1 MGEKQKKHYL
11 CKDIW
16 ATEWR
21 AYRTRSLARKS
32 NFNQTYA
39 IMVDIFD
46 RLSKNAGGPI
56 GQYMS
61 AVHGYFAFPKLEG
74 ELGPHMTF
82 RGKPVL
88 NWSLNNYLGLA
99 NHPEVREA
107 DAQGGKDFGMAYPMG
122 ARMMS
127 GQTKYHEQLERE
139 LAEFV
144 GKEDA
149 FLLNYG
155 YQGMI
160 SIIDCLLTPRD
171 VVVYDK
177 ECHACII
184 DGLRMH
190 PGKRF
195 VYAHNDEESLRLQ
208 LKHATELAEEQ
219 KGGVLVITEGV
230 FGMKGDLG
238 FLDVIVKC
246 KKDFSFRLLVDDA
259 HGFGTM
265 GTNGRG
271 TGDHFGVQ
279 DEIDVLFNTFAKS
292 MAGIGAFVSGPRW
305 LINLFRY
312 NMRSQLYAK
321 SLPMPM
327 VIGALKRLDLIRKH
341 PEYQEK
347 LWEITRALQKGLTD
361 NGFNIG
367 VTQSPV
373 TPIYMKGGNE
383 EGTNLIVDL
392 RENYGLFC
400 SIVIYPVIPKGE
412 IILRVIPTAAH
423 TMEDVE
429 YTINTF
435 KAVRAK
441 FEAGEY
447 IKPIPQM
454 ADPDFKVR

>member
-1 MGEKQKKHYL
+1 
-11 CKDIW
+11 
-16 ATEWR
+16 
-21 AYRTRSLARKS
+21 
-32 NFNQTYA
+32 
-39 IMVDIFD
+39 
-46 RLSKNAGGPI
+46 
-56 GQYMS
+56 MS

-74 ELGPHMTF
+74 ELGPHMMF

-99 NHPEVREA
+99 NHPEVRKA
-107 DAQGGKDFGMAYPMG
+107 DADGAKEFGMAYPMG

-144 GKEDA
+144 GKEDS
-149 FLLNYG
+149 FLLNFG

-195 VYAHNDEESLRLQ
+195 VYAHNDEASLRLQ
-208 LKHATELAEEQ
+208 LKHATELAQ
-219 KGGVLVITEGV
+219 KQGGGVLVITEGV

-238 FLDVIVKC
+238 FLDVVVKC
-246 KKDFSFRLLVDDA
+246 KEEFQFRLLVDDA

-265 GTNGRG
+265 GRGGRG

-292 MAGIGAFVSGPRW
+292 MAGIGAFVAGPRW

-327 VIGALKRLDLIRKH
+327 VIGALKRLELIRNH
-341 PEYQEK
+341 PEYQER

-361 NGFNIG
+361 NGFDIG

-454 ADPDFKVR
+454 ADPDFQVR

>member
-1 MGEKQKKHYL
+1 M
-11 CKDIW
+11 
-16 ATEWR
+16 
-21 AYRTRSLARKS
+21 
-32 NFNQTYA
+32 
-39 IMVDIFD
+39 
-46 RLSKNAGGPI
+46 
-56 GQYMS
+56 
-61 AVHGYFAFPKLEG
+61 
-74 ELGPHMTF
+74 
-82 RGKPVL
+82 
-88 NWSLNNYLGLA
+88 A

-107 DAQGGKDFGMAYPMG
+107 DAEAAKQYGMAYPMG

-149 FLLNYG
+149 FLLNFG

-195 VYAHNDEESLRLQ
+195 VYGHNDEESFVLQ

-219 KGGVLVITEGV
+219 RGGVLVITEGV

-238 FLDVIVKC
+238 FLDVICKY
-246 KKDFSFRLLVDDA
+246 KKDYNFRLLVDDA

-265 GTNGRG
+265 GTNGKG

-279 DEIDVLFNTFAKS
+279 DQIDVLFNTFAKS
-292 MAGIGAFVSGPRW
+292 MAGIGAFVCGPRW

-327 VIGALKRLDLIRKH
+327 VMGALKRLDLIRKH
-341 PEYQEK
+341 PEYKEK
-347 LWEITRALQKGLTD
+347 LWEITRALQKGLTE

-373 TPIYMKGGNE
+373 TPIYMKGGGE

-400 SIVIYPVIPKGE
+400 SIVVYPVIPKGE
-412 IILRVIPTAAH
+412 IILRVIPTASH

-454 ADPDFKVR
+454 ADPEFKVR

>member
-1 MGEKQKKHYL
+1 
-11 CKDIW
+11 
-16 ATEWR
+16 
-21 AYRTRSLARKS
+21 
-32 NFNQTYA
+32 
-39 IMVDIFD
+39 
-46 RLSKNAGGPI
+46 
-56 GQYMS
+56 MS

-74 ELGPHMTF
+74 ELGPHMMF

-107 DAQGGKDFGMAYPMG
+107 DAEGAKKFGMAYPMG

-149 FLLNYG
+149 FLLNFG

-195 VYAHNDEESLRLQ
+195 VYAHNDEDSLRLQ
-208 LKHATELAEEQ
+208 LQHATELAEQ
-219 KGGVLVITEGV
+219 QRGGVLVITEGV

-238 FLDVIVKC
+238 FLDVIAKY
-246 KKDFSFRLLVDDA
+246 KKEFNFRLLVDDA

-265 GTNGRG
+265 GNNGRG

-279 DEIDVLFNTFAKS
+279 DQIDVLFNTFAKS
-292 MAGIGAFVSGPRW
+292 MAGIGAFVAGPRW

-341 PEYQEK
+341 PEYQQK

-361 NGFNIG
+361 NGFDIG